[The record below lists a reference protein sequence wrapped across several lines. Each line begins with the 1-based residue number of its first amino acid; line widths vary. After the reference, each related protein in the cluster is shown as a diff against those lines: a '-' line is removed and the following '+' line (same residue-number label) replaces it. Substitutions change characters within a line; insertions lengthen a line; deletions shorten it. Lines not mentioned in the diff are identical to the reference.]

1 MDWDNLAIDYDIEVC
16 KGPGEFWAFRSRVG
30 LMKAYI
36 DKWGEKKKAAPK
48 FAEVTFSADIHCN
61 SCKDKVDAALPY
73 IKGVKDFK
81 VSVEERTVW
90 FKYDAS
96 KVTKQKLGAEL
107 AELGFPAKEIVKE
120 EKK

>member
-1 MDWDNLAIDYDIEVC
+1 
-16 KGPGEFWAFRSRVG
+16 
-30 LMKAYI
+30 MKAI
-36 DKWGEKKKAAPK
+36 KFLTVLLVAVLTLSVSAQAQNKKKAAPK

>member
-1 MDWDNLAIDYDIEVC
+1 
-16 KGPGEFWAFRSRVG
+16 
-30 LMKAYI
+30 MKALRI
-36 DKWGEKKKAAPK
+36 FTAILLAVLTLSVSAQAQNKKKAAPK
-48 FAEVTFSADIHCN
+48 LEEVTFSADIHCN
-61 SCKDKVDAALPY
+61 SCKNKVDAALPY

-90 FKYDAS
+90 FKYDAT

>member
-1 MDWDNLAIDYDIEVC
+1 
-16 KGPGEFWAFRSRVG
+16 
-30 LMKAYI
+30 MKAI
-36 DKWGEKKKAAPK
+36 KFLTVLLVAVLTLSLSAQAQNKKKAAPK
-48 FAEVTFSADIHCN
+48 YEEVTFSADIHCN
-61 SCKDKVDAALPY
+61 SCKNKVDAALPY

-90 FKYDAS
+90 FKYDAT